1 MLMTIYD
8 HARYNDE
15 DYDSG
20 VYMMD
25 LLPIFVRHYLRG
37 DVDLGLALDFYVDI

>member
-1 MLMTIYD
+1 MLMTMCD

-20 VYMMD
+20 LYVMD
-25 LLPIFVRHYLRG
+25 LLPIFVRHYLHG
-37 DVDLGLALDFYVDI
+37 DVDLGLALDFYVKI